1 MIYNVIS
8 VILVIV
14 LISTLSFVVPME
26 YERSND
32 VYQEVLYKGYSND
45 LVDVCDYIADT
56 DSNYHSKTFVSFL
69 NSSRTIMWYLNVNVT
84 ILDEENPNLTDYD
97 NSTYLIL
104 YENIQFNNYHELYN
118 CGDFYIYYHN

>member
-26 YERSND
+26 YERLND

-45 LVDVCDYIADT
+45 FVDVCDYIADT
-56 DSNYHSKTFVSFL
+56 DSNYHSKTFVSFS

-97 NSTYLIL
+97 NSTY
-104 YENIQFNNYHELYN
+104 
-118 CGDFYIYYHN
+118 